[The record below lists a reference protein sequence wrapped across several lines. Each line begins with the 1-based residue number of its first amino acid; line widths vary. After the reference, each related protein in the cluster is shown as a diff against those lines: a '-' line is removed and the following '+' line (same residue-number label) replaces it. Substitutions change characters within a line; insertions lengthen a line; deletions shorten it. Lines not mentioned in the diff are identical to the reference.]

1 MHRNQQTNVDMAH
14 LEDLTRGTTVRG
26 ILPSR
31 LVEVVDVQWHGTAAV
46 TLVYKDGAG
55 RVAHQ
60 LLFRDNE
67 PALEIVTAG
76 RLWRFDADGALL
88 RLVSEAQRIRL
99 AHLFDTLP
107 GGPHLAGRSAAPPD
121 HRRLWGMLL
130 CQPLRFLLAD
140 DPGAGKTIMAG
151 LRYVCRPFT
160 REPDFGATSVNYGWR
175 GLWECGQSATL

>member
-121 HRRLWGMLL
+121 HRRLWRDA
-130 CQPLRFLLAD
+130 PLPAAALS
-140 DPGAGKTIMAG
+140 AGG
-151 LRYVCRPFT
+151 RP
-160 REPDFGATSVNYGWR
+160 RRQDHHGR
-175 GLWECGQSATL
+175 ATLRVPAVHARA